1 MASLQE
7 ALAFFNT
14 DIPQWYKWKDTKNGE
29 VYSNLELR
37 VEEAVMPT
45 EEEVNAKIA
54 EITVPEYK
62 IARQREYPDITE
74 QFDKLW
80 HDINN
85 GTLDNTGAF
94 YTALKTVKDDNP
106 KPGE

>member
-1 MASLQE
+1 MLHE
-7 ALAFFNT
+7 AIRELYNT
-14 DIPQWYKWKDTKNGE
+14 AVLIQGNTVDNVVVKDDNGDE
-29 VYSNLELR
+29 VSIVAED
-37 VEEAVMPT
+37 VT
-45 EEEVNAKIA
+45 AKITELKNA
-54 EITVPEYK
+54 SAYK
-62 IARQREYPDITE
+62 IARQVAYPALAE